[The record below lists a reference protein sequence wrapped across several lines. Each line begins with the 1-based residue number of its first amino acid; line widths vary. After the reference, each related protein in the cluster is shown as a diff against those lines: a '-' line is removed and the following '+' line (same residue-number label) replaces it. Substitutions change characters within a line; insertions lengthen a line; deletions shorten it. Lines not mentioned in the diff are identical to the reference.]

1 MKQFSI
7 LKKLIYFSIFI
18 CSLEHTTNVLCD
30 SSAEKNGPTLLAPLD
45 FKISRFPSNIDY
57 IVDLMHSCDSIIEAA
72 TKSLKPDEDCGET
85 TGTDDD
91 TISNEDSDEYNPFGI
106 LGGIYDEKE
115 ISKSNVMKKSIRRI
129 KKSDN
134 KYQDKKAS
142 QKPSGNTPPKK
153 TNIFGA
159 ILSKI
164 FG

>member
-1 MKQFSI
+1 MKQFNI

-18 CSLEHTTNVLCD
+18 GSLEHTTNVLCD
-30 SSAEKNGPTLLAPLD
+30 SIADNNGPTLLAPLD
-45 FKISRFPSNIDY
+45 LKISIFPNNIDY
-57 IVDLMHSCDSIIEAA
+57 IIDLMYSCDSIIEAA
-72 TKSLKPDEDCGET
+72 SKSLNPVEDCGET
-85 TGTDDD
+85 QGSDDD
-91 TISNEDSDEYNPFGI
+91 TKSNEDSDEYSPFGI
-106 LGGIYDEKE
+106 LGGIYDDKE
-115 ISKSNVMKKSIRRI
+115 ISKSDNMKKSMRRI

-142 QKPSGNTPPKK
+142 QKPSRNTPPKK

>member
-1 MKQFSI
+1 MKQFNI

-18 CSLEHTTNVLCD
+18 GSLEHTTNVLCD
-30 SSAEKNGPTLLAPLD
+30 SIADRNEPTLLAPLD
-45 FKISRFPSNIDY
+45 LKISKFPSNIDY
-57 IVDLMHSCDSIIEAA
+57 IADLMHSCDSIIEAA
-72 TKSLKPDEDCGET
+72 AKSLNPEEDCGET

-91 TISNEDSDEYNPFGI
+91 TKSNEDSDEYSPFGI
-106 LGGIYDEKE
+106 LGGIYDDKE
-115 ISKSNVMKKSIRRI
+115 ISKSDITKKSIRRI

-142 QKPSGNTPPKK
+142 QKPSSNTPPKK